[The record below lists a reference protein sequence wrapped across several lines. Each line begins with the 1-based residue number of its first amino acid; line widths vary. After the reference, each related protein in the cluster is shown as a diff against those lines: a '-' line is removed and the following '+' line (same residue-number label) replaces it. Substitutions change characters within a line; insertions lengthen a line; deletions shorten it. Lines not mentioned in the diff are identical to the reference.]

1 LADWQVTA
9 QVERRRLR
17 FGSGGVESVGYL
29 YRLQRAASRL
39 PCVVMGTGFSGT
51 QDTPSMQ
58 ATAIAFAEA
67 GLAALTF
74 DYRTFGESGGT
85 PRQVVRI
92 KLQHEDFHE
101 AIRCAR
107 GQPDVDP
114 ARIAIWG
121 SSLGGGHAIA
131 IAADDPRVAAVV
143 AQVPFNGFPKHVE
156 GRSLFAT
163 LRLLGAMVCDAICGL
178 VGLPPFYIRVVG
190 APGDLAVIAS
200 PQAQEAVGDMSS
212 RQWRNEVA
220 PRGLFEMM
228 RYKPSNVAHQLAM
241 PVLVCAAENDSEAPA
256 DLVRHLAERAPRGEL
271 RSYPVAHFDF
281 YRPDVR
287 ALVIG
292 DQIGFL
298 RKHVC
303 HSARQCV

>member
-1 LADWQVTA
+1 MTA
-9 QVERRRLR
+9 RVERRRLR
-17 FGSGGVESVGYL
+17 FDSGGIESVGYL
-29 YRLQRAASRL
+29 YRLQRAASRS

-58 ATAIAFAEA
+58 ATAVAFAEA
-67 GLAALTF
+67 GFAAMTF
-74 DYRTFGESGGT
+74 DYRAFGESGGK
-85 PRQVVRI
+85 PRQVVSI
-92 KLQHEDFHE
+92 KRQHEDFHE

-114 ARIAIWG
+114 AQIAVWG

-131 IAADDPRVAAVV
+131 VAADDPRVAAVV
-143 AQVPFNGFPKHVE
+143 AQVPFNGFPRHVE

-163 LRLLGAMVCDAICGL
+163 LRLLGAMVYDAIRGL

-190 APGDLAVIAS
+190 ATGDLAVMAS
-200 PQAQEAVGDMSS
+200 RQAQEAIADMSS
-212 RQWRNEVA
+212 TQWRNEVA

-228 RYKPSNVAHQLAM
+228 RYKPSDVAHRLAM
-241 PVLVCAAENDSEAPA
+241 PVLVCSAENDSEAPA
-256 DLVRHLAERAPRGEL
+256 DLVRQLAEQAPRGEL

-287 ALVIG
+287 AQVIS

-298 RKHVC
+298 RKHFE
-303 HSARQCV
+303 SSK